1 MHASEA
7 ANRHKQNRALFS
19 EERDAVFAVSRSEE
33 DFCRLPHALVAIAVY
48 LPVAGACC
56 AGACWPCGAGVCCP
70 LAGAVGTVV
79 LGMLVITSLGS

>member
-1 MHASEA
+1 MSINKTASFSRRRGTRFLLCRA
-7 ANRHKQNRALFS
+7 AL
-19 EERDAVFAVSRSEE
+19 VRSEE